1 MFEQCQTAKKH
12 VGYFL
17 RIFRFYLAT
26 IFLAFA
32 FVFSGAVGSMGQH
45 ADPYPDF
52 PYLYENGAN
61 AQYYQ
66 YSSNAPF
73 GFLIW
78 FDDEVE
84 GFGLEDITVEHSG
97 ASLDCLPIHSNLRE
111 EIRRF
116 PDTPEF
122 RAVFPD
128 QAGKVIAHY
137 FGFEITPRG
146 PFDIILTVGGAGT
159 RYNFVDTINDYHS
172 SPPKWRHVIR
182 YNGTGPFAIPVANAG
197 KDRTVVSGTEV
208 TLQGTGSTGDCST
221 FNTYEWTRTG
231 GTGDSGVDLTGA
243 NSSRL
248 SFTADAVAPGAAD
261 VTHVFELVA
270 TNGNGVQSVADSV
283 TVTVESPRLPTVVN
297 AGPNLVV
304 QSGKKVTI
312 VGNATLDPRNKIHL
326 WRWVRVTG
334 TGDPDVL
341 PKHPLS
347 GSHHVDARNLTFT
360 ADTLEVT
367 DDDVTHTFAVHVWDD
382 KYFRGLATDYVT
394 VTVLAPR
401 LPAFANAGPDQTVIS
416 GSTVTLDSR
425 GSTTD
430 PRISIN
436 FWGWT
441 RTGGT
446 GDPDVVGR
454 PRHDGYPPYIPAGW
468 GSHHGPTWTFTAD
481 TLDPGAG
488 DVTHEF
494 HLRVGDTRGLP
505 RGSRYEVTDTVT
517 VTVTPSAPPVA
528 DAGPD
533 QAVPS
538 GDTVTL
544 DGTGS
549 TVADSRRTIESYD
562 WERTSGT
569 GGSVTLSST
578 SAARPTFTADTLAPG
593 AADVTHVFELTV
605 TDNLGEI
612 NSDTVAV
619 TVTAPFAA
627 PVANAGPD
635 RTYATGT
642 TVTLDGSGSTVDRRR
657 TISYGWKRTEG
668 TGGSV
673 VLSDA
678 SVAQPTFTAETLSLG
693 DADVTHVF
701 ELTVTESEVREGVL
715 TNLNSVTDVV
725 TITVTAGNLPPDA
738 DAGPDRRV
746 DSGATVELDGSASM
760 DRDGEITSYAWAR
773 TGGTTG
779 ASVTLS
785 GKNTAQPTFTA
796 KPLVPG
802 TGDVIHIFTL
812 TVTDNDGGTG
822 DDTVTVTVTPIVP
835 LVAEAG
841 PDQTVSSGATVT
853 LDGSG
858 SIVDPGRTI
867 KSYVWERTDGTG
879 GSVALSDA
887 NVSKPTFVADTLTP
901 GAVDVTHVFT
911 LTVTDSAGDV
921 STDTVTVT
929 VTPRA
934 PPVADAGPDQ
944 TVASRDT
951 VTLDGTGSTV
961 ATGRTIKSYAW
972 ERAGGTGGSVILS
985 DASVSK
991 PTFTADTLTPGSAD
1005 VTHDFTLTV
1014 TDNVGESHTD
1024 SVTVTVTAPIAAPV
1038 ADAGD
1043 DQLVG
1048 SETLVTLDGTG
1059 STVDR
1064 RRTIASYAW
1073 SRTSGTGAS
1082 LSLSSS
1088 SAVQPTFT
1096 ADYLA
1101 PGAVDVSHVFDLV
1114 VTDDAGDTDTDT
1126 VTVTVFAPFADP
1138 VADAGDDQQVG
1149 SGTTVT
1155 LNGSGST
1162 VDWRRSIESYAW
1174 KRTGGTES
1182 TTVTLTGADTDRPSF
1197 TADSL
1202 NFDDAAVTHVFTLTV
1217 TDNFGGTSTDMVSVK
1232 VEPPGVIIS
1241 PITDP
1246 FEAPVAEAGPNQTV
1260 PSGATVTLDGTA
1272 STTDRRR
1279 TVMSYAWQRT
1289 GGIGGSATLSD
1300 ANVARPTFTA
1310 DTLVAGSFD
1319 VTYIFELT
1327 VTDSDGESDTDTV
1340 TVTVEAPFAPTVLD
1354 PGDDQTVA
1362 SGVTVTLDGS
1372 GSTLDRRRPISGWA
1386 WDRTGGTSADESVR
1400 AYLLNS
1406 QDNKT
1411 PTISFVAETLALGA
1425 ASVTH
1430 ELVLRVLYFD
1440 EALQQL
1446 VVSEDSD
1453 VVTVTI
1459 IPSAPPTAE
1468 AGDDQTVD
1476 SGAEVT
1482 LDGTGSTGNAGRTI
1496 RSWAWERTDGTG
1508 GAVTLSDASVAQP
1521 TFTDTLVPGAAD
1533 VTHVFTLTVTDDGG
1547 ETDTDT
1553 VTVTVIAPFAPT
1565 VANPG
1570 PDQTV
1575 LSGATVTLDAAGS
1588 TSDRRRPILG
1598 WQWVATGGTGRD
1610 KLLFGNVS
1618 AQTSVVVFTADT
1630 LAPDADSVTHE
1641 IILRVSYSD
1650 GIMNHIAESNVV
1662 TVTVLPNA
1670 PPEAEAGDDQR
1681 VVSAATVALDG
1692 SGSTAAPGRTIAS
1705 YFWERTDGTTGGSVE
1720 LSDAN
1725 VADPTF
1731 TADTLASVD
1740 SDVTHVF
1747 ELTVTDNLGETD
1759 TDTVTVTVTPI
1770 APPPVADAGTNQT
1783 VVSEASVTL
1792 DGSGSSAASRR
1803 TIASYFWERT
1813 GGTDGGSVT
1822 LSDARV
1828 SRPTFTADLLVA
1840 EAQDVRHEFTLTVTD
1855 DVGES
1860 DTATVMVTV
1869 TSPFATP
1876 VAHAGEAQKVASG
1889 VTVTLDGRA
1898 STKDRR
1904 RTIASYLWKRTGG
1917 SGGAVELSSTSVVQP
1932 TFTADTLGSG
1942 ASDVTHDF
1950 SLVVTDSAGVASVAA
1965 TVTVT
1970 VTPNAP
1976 PEAHAGTNQT
1986 VVSEA
1991 SVTLDGSG
1999 STAATGRTIA
2009 SYFWDRTGGTAGG
2022 SVTLSDAR
2030 VSKPTFTADLL
2041 VAEAQDVRHEF
2052 TLTVTDDVGETDTA
2066 TVMVTVTS
2074 PFATPVAHAGEA
2086 QKVASGV
2093 TVTLDGR
2100 ASTKD
2105 RRRTIASYLWKR
2117 TGGSGGSV
2125 ELSST
2130 SVVQPTFTA
2139 DTLGSGAADVTHDFS
2154 LVVTDSAG
2162 VASVAATVT
2171 VTVTPNAPPEAHAG
2185 TNQTVVSEASVTLDG
2200 SGSTAAT
2207 GRTIASYF
2215 WDRTGG
2221 TENGTVT
2228 LSDARVSKPTFTA
2241 DLLVAEAQDVRHEF
2255 TLTVTDDVG
2264 ETDTATV
2271 MVTVTSPFAT
2281 PVAHAGEAQK
2291 VASGATVM
2299 LDGRASTKDRRR
2311 TIASYLWKRTGGSG
2325 GSVELS
2331 STSVVQPT
2339 FTADTLGS
2347 GASDVTHDFSLV
2359 VTDSA
2364 GVASVAATVTVTVT
2378 PNAPPDAHAAPTR
2391 RLPPK
2396 RRLRLTAAAQLL
2408 FPAERSRLM
2417 PGNGRAGLAH
2427 R

>member
-1 MFEQCQTAKKH
+1 MKIGSCEMSGIASHKFLNASKLYCVVLAMFEQCQTAKKH

-32 FVFSGAVGSMGQH
+32 FVFSGAVGSMGHH
-45 ADPYPDF
+45 ADPYPSY

-159 RYNFVDTINDYHS
+159 HYNFVEGAHRTPS
-172 SPPKWRHVIR
+172 SPPQFRHVIR

-231 GTGDSGVDLTGA
+231 GTGDSGVDLIGA

-248 SFTADAVAPGAAD
+248 SFKADAVAPGAES
-261 VTHVFELVA
+261 VTHIFELVA

-283 TVTVESPRLPTVVN
+283 TVTVESPRLPTVAN
-297 AGPNLVV
+297 AGPNLFV
-304 QSGKKVTI
+304 QSGERVTI
-312 VGNATLDPRNKIHL
+312 VGNATRDPRSKIQL
-326 WRWVRVTG
+326 WLWVRTDG
-334 TGDPDVL
+334 TGDPNVIPQHL
-341 PKHPLS
+341 GLS
-347 GSHHVDARNLTFT
+347 SASHQIHARNLTFT
-360 ADTLEVT
+360 ADTLESH
-367 DDDVTHTFAVHVWDD
+367 DDDVTHTFVLYVWDD
-382 KYFRGLATDYVT
+382 DPNSRPAQDYVT

-401 LPAFANAGPDQTVIS
+401 TPLVPNAGPDQTVIS
-416 GSTVTLDSR
+416 GSTVTLDGR

-430 PRISIN
+430 PRRN
-436 FWGWT
+436 PAYRWY

-446 GDPDVVGR
+446 GNPDVTGWDYT
-454 PRHDGYPPYIPAGW
+454 PGYSVDDMTRVPAGW
-468 GSHHGPTWTFTAD
+468 GSHPGRTFTFTAD
-481 TLDPGAG
+481 TLAPGAG

-494 HLRVGDTRGLP
+494 LLRMGDRILD
-505 RGSRYEVTDTVT
+505 RIEIVFDDVMI
-517 VTVTPSAPPVA
+517 TVTPSAPPVA

-549 TVADSRRTIESYD
+549 TAESGRTIRSYA
-562 WERTSGT
+562 WKRTSGK
-569 GGSVTLSST
+569 GAPVTLSST

-678 SVAQPTFTAETLSLG
+678 SVAQPTFTADTLSLG

-785 GKNTAQPTFTA
+785 GKNTTQPTFTA

-1073 SRTSGTGAS
+1073 SWTSGTGAS

-1149 SGTTVT
+1149 SGTTVN

-1202 NFDDAAVTHVFTLTV
+1202 NFC
-1217 TDNFGGTSTDMVSVK
+1217 NYSG
-1232 VEPPGVIIS
+1232 
-1241 PITDP
+1241 IT
-1246 FEAPVAEAGPNQTV
+1246 
-1260 PSGATVTLDGTA
+1260 
-1272 STTDRRR
+1272 
-1279 TVMSYAWQRT
+1279 
-1289 GGIGGSATLSD
+1289 
-1300 ANVARPTFTA
+1300 
-1310 DTLVAGSFD
+1310 
-1319 VTYIFELT
+1319 
-1327 VTDSDGESDTDTV
+1327 
-1340 TVTVEAPFAPTVLD
+1340 
-1354 PGDDQTVA
+1354 
-1362 SGVTVTLDGS
+1362 
-1372 GSTLDRRRPISGWA
+1372 
-1386 WDRTGGTSADESVR
+1386 
-1400 AYLLNS
+1400 
-1406 QDNKT
+1406 
-1411 PTISFVAETLALGA
+1411 
-1425 ASVTH
+1425 
-1430 ELVLRVLYFD
+1430 
-1440 EALQQL
+1440 
-1446 VVSEDSD
+1446 
-1453 VVTVTI
+1453 
-1459 IPSAPPTAE
+1459 
-1468 AGDDQTVD
+1468 
-1476 SGAEVT
+1476 
-1482 LDGTGSTGNAGRTI
+1482 
-1496 RSWAWERTDGTG
+1496 
-1508 GAVTLSDASVAQP
+1508 
-1521 TFTDTLVPGAAD
+1521 
-1533 VTHVFTLTVTDDGG
+1533 
-1547 ETDTDT
+1547 
-1553 VTVTVIAPFAPT
+1553 
-1565 VANPG
+1565 
-1570 PDQTV
+1570 
-1575 LSGATVTLDAAGS
+1575 
-1588 TSDRRRPILG
+1588 
-1598 WQWVATGGTGRD
+1598 
-1610 KLLFGNVS
+1610 
-1618 AQTSVVVFTADT
+1618 
-1630 LAPDADSVTHE
+1630 
-1641 IILRVSYSD
+1641 
-1650 GIMNHIAESNVV
+1650 
-1662 TVTVLPNA
+1662 
-1670 PPEAEAGDDQR
+1670 
-1681 VVSAATVALDG
+1681 
-1692 SGSTAAPGRTIAS
+1692 
-1705 YFWERTDGTTGGSVE
+1705 
-1720 LSDAN
+1720 
-1725 VADPTF
+1725 
-1731 TADTLASVD
+1731 
-1740 SDVTHVF
+1740 
-1747 ELTVTDNLGETD
+1747 
-1759 TDTVTVTVTPI
+1759 
-1770 APPPVADAGTNQT
+1770 
-1783 VVSEASVTL
+1783 
-1792 DGSGSSAASRR
+1792 
-1803 TIASYFWERT
+1803 
-1813 GGTDGGSVT
+1813 
-1822 LSDARV
+1822 
-1828 SRPTFTADLLVA
+1828 
-1840 EAQDVRHEFTLTVTD
+1840 
-1855 DVGES
+1855 
-1860 DTATVMVTV
+1860 
-1869 TSPFATP
+1869 
-1876 VAHAGEAQKVASG
+1876 
-1889 VTVTLDGRA
+1889 
-1898 STKDRR
+1898 
-1904 RTIASYLWKRTGG
+1904 
-1917 SGGAVELSSTSVVQP
+1917 
-1932 TFTADTLGSG
+1932 
-1942 ASDVTHDF
+1942 
-1950 SLVVTDSAGVASVAA
+1950 
-1965 TVTVT
+1965 
-1970 VTPNAP
+1970 
-1976 PEAHAGTNQT
+1976 
-1986 VVSEA
+1986 
-1991 SVTLDGSG
+1991 
-1999 STAATGRTIA
+1999 
-2009 SYFWDRTGGTAGG
+2009 
-2022 SVTLSDAR
+2022 
-2030 VSKPTFTADLL
+2030 
-2041 VAEAQDVRHEF
+2041 
-2052 TLTVTDDVGETDTA
+2052 
-2066 TVMVTVTS
+2066 
-2074 PFATPVAHAGEA
+2074 
-2086 QKVASGV
+2086 
-2093 TVTLDGR
+2093 
-2100 ASTKD
+2100 
-2105 RRRTIASYLWKR
+2105 
-2117 TGGSGGSV
+2117 
-2125 ELSST
+2125 
-2130 SVVQPTFTA
+2130 
-2139 DTLGSGAADVTHDFS
+2139 
-2154 LVVTDSAG
+2154 
-2162 VASVAATVT
+2162 
-2171 VTVTPNAPPEAHAG
+2171 
-2185 TNQTVVSEASVTLDG
+2185 
-2200 SGSTAAT
+2200 
-2207 GRTIASYF
+2207 
-2215 WDRTGG
+2215 
-2221 TENGTVT
+2221 
-2228 LSDARVSKPTFTA
+2228 
-2241 DLLVAEAQDVRHEF
+2241 
-2255 TLTVTDDVG
+2255 
-2264 ETDTATV
+2264 
-2271 MVTVTSPFAT
+2271 
-2281 PVAHAGEAQK
+2281 
-2291 VASGATVM
+2291 
-2299 LDGRASTKDRRR
+2299 
-2311 TIASYLWKRTGGSG
+2311 
-2325 GSVELS
+2325 
-2331 STSVVQPT
+2331 
-2339 FTADTLGS
+2339 
-2347 GASDVTHDFSLV
+2347 
-2359 VTDSA
+2359 
-2364 GVASVAATVTVTVT
+2364 
-2378 PNAPPDAHAAPTR
+2378 
-2391 RLPPK
+2391 
-2396 RRLRLTAAAQLL
+2396 
-2408 FPAERSRLM
+2408 
-2417 PGNGRAGLAH
+2417 
-2427 R
+2427 